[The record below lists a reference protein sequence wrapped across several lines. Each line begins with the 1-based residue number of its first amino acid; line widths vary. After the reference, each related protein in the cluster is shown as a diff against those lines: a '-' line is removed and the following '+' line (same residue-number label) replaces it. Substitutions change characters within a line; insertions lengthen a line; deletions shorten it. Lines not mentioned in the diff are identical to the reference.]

1 MSGVKEERQMAD
13 WRTLKIDP
21 QGERVRFLEGL
32 LQRLGQDAT
41 VLQAIEYVRGEKL
54 QERGA
59 GHE

>member
-1 MSGVKEERQMAD
+1 MAD